1 MEHKDT
7 KTRRIFRSKRFFRSK
22 KHGAVIAPLLGKEG
36 PGVVEDYSEFD
47 TVNWHNQPP
56 LTPPF
61 QGGGLITIFLIHH
74 CAAAQQLLRGKKQ
87 EFFRS
92 KKQEARSKR
101 NVGKPS
107 L

>member
-61 QGGGLITIFLIHH
+61 SDLKVQSVAL
-74 CAAAQQLLRGKKQ
+74 Q
-87 EFFRS
+87 S
-92 KKQEARSKR
+92 KE
-101 NVGKPS
+101 GD
-107 L
+107 

>member
-7 KTRRIFRSKRFFRSK
+7 KTRRFFRSKKQEARNK

-61 QGGGLITIFLIHH
+61 SDLKVQSVAL
-74 CAAAQQLLRGKKQ
+74 Q
-87 EFFRS
+87 S
-92 KKQEARSKR
+92 KE
-101 NVGKPS
+101 GD
-107 L
+107 

>member
-7 KTRRIFRSKRFFRSK
+7 KTRRIFRSKKQEAGNK
-22 KHGAVIAPLLGKEG
+22 KHGAVIAPLLGKEE
-36 PGVVEDYSEFD
+36 PGVVDDYSEFD
-47 TVNWHNQPP
+47 TVTWHYQPP

-87 EFFRS
+87 E
-92 KKQEARSKR
+92 KCW
-101 NVGKPS
+101 
-107 L
+107 